1 MVKRYKKKPVEIEA
15 IQFTGDNYKE
25 VEEFVGQPLYI
36 SYGMVAI
43 PTLEGIMRCKV
54 NNYVIKGVRGEFY
67 PCDRE
72 IFEETYEEFK

>member
-15 IQFTGDNYKE
+15 IQFTGYNYKE

-36 SYGMVAI
+36 SYEMVAI
-43 PTLEGIMRCKV
+43 PTLEGIMRCKA

-72 IFEETYEEFK
+72 IFEETYEEI

>member
-25 VEEFVGQPLYI
+25 VEEFVGQSLYI

-72 IFEETYEEFK
+72 IFEETYEEI